1 MDKNKIDNKPD
12 DQLFIIQANIES
24 NRKYYNERMKKL
36 TEDITTMIAP
46 MMYQIKYSE
55 YSPEKTY
62 SPKSQGPTAVVPANK
77 RAPPL

>member
-1 MDKNKIDNKPD
+1 MDNKSY
-12 DQLFIIQANIES
+12 DQILVIQAYIES

-36 TEDITTMIAP
+36 TEDLTKMIAP

-55 YSPEKTY
+55 YSPAKTY

>member
-1 MDKNKIDNKPD
+1 MDNKSY
-12 DQLFIIQANIES
+12 DQILVIQAYIES

-36 TEDITTMIAP
+36 TEDLTKMIAP

-62 SPKSQGPTAVVPANK
+62 SPKSQGPTAVVPSNK